1 MNGCLLILDDEPNIR
16 LTFRAALEA
25 EGYVVHEAA
34 NAAEARPILVGGCD
48 LLLLDLRI
56 GQENGL
62 DVLADLRGAGL
73 RTPTVVITAH
83 GSVGDAVRAMKLG
96 AIDFL
101 EKPVQPAALRAVV
114 AEVLERHQPAA
125 VVRLPTPAPAAVNAT
140 PPAPVSG
147 FEGQL
152 REAKRCINLQEFDLA
167 ARCLGVA
174 MRLEDRSAEA
184 HNLLGVLHEIRGDF
198 DAARKSYGQAMKLD
212 RTYEPARQN
221 QTRLF
226 ELFNFG
232 SSKRPFHLGPDE
244 TTRTTNF
251 PATT

>member
-1 MNGCLLILDDEPNIR
+1 MNGSLLILDDEPNIR

-34 NAAEARPILVGGCD
+34 NAAEARPLLLRGCD

-62 DVLADLRGAGL
+62 DVLADLRAAGL
-73 RTPTVVITAH
+73 RTPTVMITAH

-125 VVRLPTPAPAAVNAT
+125 VRFPTPAPEVVNP
-140 PPAPVSG
+140 PPASV

-152 REAKRCINLQEFDLA
+152 REAKRCINLQEFDMA

-184 HNLLGVLHEIRGDF
+184 HNLLGVLHEIRGDY

-212 RTYEPARQN
+212 RAYEPARQN

-232 SSKRPFHLGPDE
+232 TSQRPFHLGPDE
-244 TTRTTNF
+244 TVR
-251 PATT
+251 A

>member
-1 MNGCLLILDDEPNIR
+1 MNGRLLILDDEPNIR

-34 NAAEARPILVGGCD
+34 NAAEARPLLLGGCD
-48 LLLLDLRI
+48 LLLLDLRL

-62 DVLADLRGAGL
+62 DILGDLRGAGL
-73 RTPTVVITAH
+73 RTPTVMITAH

-101 EKPVQPAALRAVV
+101 EKPVQPATLRAVV
-114 AEVLERHQPAA
+114 AEVLERHQPSA
-125 VVRLPTPAPAAVNAT
+125 VDAPPAPASV
-140 PPAPVSG
+140 

-152 REAKRCINLQEFDLA
+152 REAKRCINLQEFDMA

-184 HNLLGVLHEIRGDF
+184 HNLLGVLHEIRGDY
-198 DAARKSYGQAMKLD
+198 DAARKGYGQAMKLD
-212 RTYEPARQN
+212 RAYEPARQN

-244 TTRTTNF
+244 TVS
-251 PATT
+251 A

>member
-1 MNGCLLILDDEPNIR
+1 MNGRILILDDEPNIR

-25 EGYVVHEAA
+25 EGYAVREAA
-34 NAAEARPILVGGCD
+34 NAAEARPALLDGCD
-48 LLLLDLRI
+48 LLLLDLRV

-73 RTPTVVITAH
+73 QTPTVVVTAH

-96 AIDFL
+96 ATDFL

-114 AEVLERHQPAA
+114 AEVLQRHQAP
-125 VVRLPTPAPAAVNAT
+125 VTPPPAPAIAT
-140 PPAPVSG
+140 VPASV

-152 REAKRCINLQEFDLA
+152 QEAKRCINLQEFDLA

-174 MRLEDRSAEA
+174 LRLEVHSAEA
-184 HNLLGVLHEIRGDF
+184 HNLLGVLHEIRGDY

-212 RTYEPARQN
+212 RRYEPAHQN

-232 SSKRPFHLGPDE
+232 TSQRPFHLGPDE
-244 TTRTTNF
+244 TM
-251 PATT
+251 A